1 MSSLGQVAGGIVGG
15 AIGFMIGGP
24 FGWAKG
30 ALYGAQIGITVGG
43 LIDPPK
49 GPTINGP
56 RLSDLSAQTSTYG
69 SPIPRIYGTVAT
81 HGNVIWL
88 QGNQLTERVRKE
100 KQGGKGGGGGATVK
114 TYSYYAT
121 FAVGLADVS
130 KTGPIQGVRR
140 IWVGGN
146 LIYDAGSD
154 DLETIIASNQAAQG
168 FRIYFGDED
177 QMPDPRMQAD
187 LGVANCPAYRG
198 LAYIVFYDFALKDYG
213 NSLMAAQVKVEVASE
228 WDNPQFARVVNE
240 PTSFEFDYYGAY
252 RDGLPYI
259 ESVDGGVIRVRAQ
272 KDLPGRRAAGSW
284 PTVILTQTP
293 ESPIPPDWSGYVKP
307 CGYVGGRALYL
318 FVGTP
323 FNGVRLGYDPIDVGG
338 VYERI
343 GVPVDGMITSGET
356 ITSVTIANNE
366 SSILVVTGGAK
377 WYQINGIGMIQRSG
391 TVGAGVSIGGI
402 ARGGSRSHYSASFDS
417 DRDEV
422 AVIYGA
428 GNGRVSLNR
437 IEGSTLVLKATS
449 TLSFFN
455 FSYPSAY
462 LKDGIIYAVTGP
474 DVNVFCYVG
483 ASEAPERLDEII
495 KSECLQSGILS
506 LSDIDATDID
516 QDVRGYRI
524 AATGAIRGALEPL
537 QGAWP
542 FDVIQAGY
550 KIKFVRRGKTPIAT
564 IDASELDAR
573 QADSGPGVQITIA
586 NEMDTQLPRAVS
598 LKYLDIGREYDL
610 SEQNAE
616 RLNTDA
622 VNLREMEMPI
632 VLSATEAAG
641 MSEVLLYLYWLE
653 RRDVSFRLPP
663 EYRYLEPADV
673 LTVTGEWGQYELRLT
688 RINLESDGRLE
699 CYAKFNAAAIYTPT
713 AQGAEGEAPA
723 QTIPLDGPSQYIML
737 DVPLLSD
744 SYNSPGWPAAMAG
757 YTAGWPG
764 GVIYRSVDDGQT
776 WTDLQGFTSPV
787 TIGYARGALGA
798 GRFDIVDSSGVLDV
812 DMMAGDLSSIDELAQ
827 FAGGNALAYG
837 APGRWEICSP
847 RTVTLNADGS
857 LRMTDWLRGRFGTE
871 WAASLHQSGDALVL
885 LTDPDLAWV
894 GMESGSIGLAR
905 EYRGITAGRTIDT
918 DTNRSETYAGVNL
931 KPLSPVYLNGSI
943 DPSTQG
949 WSLTWTRRGR
959 LSPGWM
965 NNVDVPVGESL
976 EIYEVEIYK
985 YQNFL
990 NVVRTIQTTSASAQ
1004 YTYENQL
1011 NDFGSFAA
1019 TLFVKIYQVSETVG
1033 RGYPLTASIS
1043 RNFVPS
1049 YGGDSYF
1056 VPQFTRV
1063 VTLNGGAQYL
1073 MQTASFE
1080 QSPRARVMTSSDG
1093 GETFTLLEYTT
1104 SSLWAGVSG
1113 AKYYDA
1119 KYGSR
1124 RFSIVFNE
1132 FASIYQVIT
1141 QDGTSEPSITDRFEF
1156 YPKIDEGTAINI
1168 FSVYADADKMYI
1180 IGSTRSGVYLQTPR
1194 LYSTTDGLNATY
1206 LGSLSLASG
1215 VSDEFGIFKTGRFE
1229 ERQTKLTKFGS
1240 RWFLMS
1246 AYGLYYTDDAI
1257 PLTNWTPI
1265 SLGLGEGNKAPSL
1278 GLLEGYG
1285 DYIVCGT
1292 GYPSQSNKQLA
1303 YSTDNGDTWAVATMP
1318 AGYGLTTFYQL
1329 IAGSDAFYAYG
1340 PGVGAPSPTVLKA
1353 SFTSLGTWT
1362 AHALTG
1368 VTNYTFDAFEYDGSV
1383 IIKDLSGAKLIT
1395 SLNGI
1400 DFVPTILPEMS

>member
-1 MSSLGQVAGGIVGG
+1 MSSAGQIVGGIVG
-15 AIGFMIGGP
+15 AVVGFYVGGP
-24 FGWAKG
+24 QG
-30 ALYGAQIGITVGG
+30 AVMGAQVGMGVGG
-43 LIDPPK
+43 YIDPPK

-168 FRIYFGDED
+168 FRVYFGNED
-177 QMPDPRMQAD
+177 QQPDPRMQAD

-228 WDNPQFARVVNE
+228 WDNPQFARVANE
-240 PTSFEFDYYGAY
+240 PTSFEFGSAGAD

-259 ESVDGGVIRVRAQ
+259 ESVDGGIVRVRARRAIG
-272 KDLPGRRAAGSW
+272 GRRSVGSA
-284 PTVILTQTP
+284 PTVIVTHTP
-293 ESPIPPDWSGYVKP
+293 ESPLPPGGFGYVNP
-307 CGYVGGRALYL
+307 CGYVGGRALYS
-318 FVGTP
+318 FSGTP
-323 FNGVRLGYDPIDVGG
+323 SNGVRLGYDPIDFGS

-343 GVPVDGMITSGET
+343 GVPVDGMIPSGET

-391 TVGAGVSIGGI
+391 TLGAGVSIGGI
-402 ARGGSRSHYSASFDS
+402 ARGGSRSYYSASFDS

-422 AVIYGA
+422 AAIYGA
-428 GNGRVSLNR
+428 GSGKVSLNR
-437 IEGSTLVLKATS
+437 IEGSTLVLKAAS
-449 TLSFFN
+449 ALSFYN

-524 AATGAIRGALEPL
+524 AQTGAIRGALEPL

-550 KIKFVRRGKTPIAT
+550 KIKFVRRGKTSIST

-573 QADSGPGVQITIA
+573 QADSGPGVQITLA

-673 LTVTGEWGQYELRLT
+673 ITVTGEWGQYELRLT
-688 RINLESDGRLE
+688 RINLESDGRLA
-699 CYAKFNAAAIYTPT
+699 CSAKFNAAAIYTPT
-713 AQGAEGEAPA
+713 AQGAEGESPSQAI
-723 QTIPLDGPSQYIML
+723 QLDGPSVYIML

-757 YTAGWPG
+757 YTNGWPG
-764 GVIYRSVDDGQT
+764 GVIYRSVDGGQT

-787 TIGYARGALGA
+787 TMGYARGALGA
-798 GRFDIVDSSGVLDV
+798 GRFDIVDASSVLDV
-812 DMMAGDLSSIDELAQ
+812 DMMAGDLSSIDEVAQ
-827 FAGGNALAYG
+827 FAGGNSLAYG

-894 GMESGSIGLAR
+894 GMESGAIGLAR
-905 EYRGITAGRTIDT
+905 DYRGITAGRSIDT
-918 DTNRSETYAGVNL
+918 DTNRSETYNAVNL
-931 KPLSPVYLNGSI
+931 TPLSPVYLNGSRH
-943 DPSTQG
+943 PSTRD
-949 WSLTWTRRGR
+949 WELSWTRRGR
-959 LSPGWM
+959 VSPDWRGG
-965 NNVDVPVGESL
+965 VDVPLGEAS
-976 EIYEVEIYK
+976 EAYEVEIYDGSGYTTVK
-985 YQNFL
+985 
-990 NVVRTIQTTSASAQ
+990 RTLTASTPAVAYTSAQ
-1004 YTYENQL
+1004 QVT
-1011 NDFGSFAA
+1011 DFGANQG
-1019 TLFVKIYQVSETVG
+1019 TLYVSVYQISATVG
-1033 RGYPLTASIS
+1033 RGYPLT
-1043 RNFVPS
+1043 
-1049 YGGDSYF
+1049 
-1056 VPQFTRV
+1056 T
-1063 VTLNGGAQYL
+1063 
-1073 MQTASFE
+1073 
-1080 QSPRARVMTSSDG
+1080 
-1093 GETFTLLEYTT
+1093 
-1104 SSLWAGVSG
+1104 
-1113 AKYYDA
+1113 
-1119 KYGSR
+1119 
-1124 RFSIVFNE
+1124 
-1132 FASIYQVIT
+1132 
-1141 QDGTSEPSITDRFEF
+1141 SITR
-1156 YPKIDEGTAINI
+1156 G
-1168 FSVYADADKMYI
+1168 
-1180 IGSTRSGVYLQTPR
+1180 
-1194 LYSTTDGLNATY
+1194 
-1206 LGSLSLASG
+1206 
-1215 VSDEFGIFKTGRFE
+1215 
-1229 ERQTKLTKFGS
+1229 
-1240 RWFLMS
+1240 
-1246 AYGLYYTDDAI
+1246 
-1257 PLTNWTPI
+1257 
-1265 SLGLGEGNKAPSL
+1265 
-1278 GLLEGYG
+1278 
-1285 DYIVCGT
+1285 
-1292 GYPSQSNKQLA
+1292 
-1303 YSTDNGDTWAVATMP
+1303 
-1318 AGYGLTTFYQL
+1318 
-1329 IAGSDAFYAYG
+1329 
-1340 PGVGAPSPTVLKA
+1340 
-1353 SFTSLGTWT
+1353 
-1362 AHALTG
+1362 
-1368 VTNYTFDAFEYDGSV
+1368 
-1383 IIKDLSGAKLIT
+1383 
-1395 SLNGI
+1395 
-1400 DFVPTILPEMS
+1400 

>member
-49 GPTINGP
+49 GPNLSGP

-88 QGNQLTERVRKE
+88 QGNKLTERVRKE

-146 LIYDAGSD
+146 LIYDAGAD
-154 DLETIIASNQAAQG
+154 DLESIIASNQAAEG
-168 FRIYFGDED
+168 FRIYFGDEN
-177 QMPDPRMQAD
+177 QQPDPRMQAD
-187 LGVANCPAYRG
+187 LGVDNCPAYRG

-213 NSLMAAQVKVEVASE
+213 NSLMAAQVKVEVASG
-228 WDNPQFARVVNE
+228 WDSPQFTRVVNE
-240 PTSFEFDYYGAY
+240 PTSFEFGSAGAD

-259 ESVDGGVIRVRAQ
+259 ESVDGGIVRVRAQ
-272 KDLPGRRAAGSW
+272 RAIGGRRSVGSA
-284 PTVILTQTP
+284 PTVIVTHTS
-293 ESPIPPDWSGYVKP
+293 ESPLPPGGFGYVNP
-307 CGYVGGRALYL
+307 CGYVGGRALYS
-318 FVGTP
+318 FSGTP
-323 FNGVRLGYDPIDVGG
+323 SNGVRLGYDPIDFGG

-343 GVPVDGMITSGET
+343 GVPVDGMIPSGET

-366 SSILVVTGGAK
+366 SSILVLTDDAK
-377 WYQINGIGMIQRSG
+377 WYQINPVGMVQRSG
-391 TVGAGVSIGGI
+391 AVGVGVDVGGI
-402 ARGGSRSHYSASFDS
+402 SRGGSRSYYATSFDS
-417 DRDEV
+417 ERGEIACV
-422 AVIYGA
+422 VGA
-428 GNGRVSLNR
+428 SSGRVTFHR

-449 TLSFFN
+449 SLSFFY
-455 FSYPSAY
+455 FSYPSVY
-462 LKDGIIYAVTGP
+462 LQDGIIYAVTGP
-474 DVNVFCYVG
+474 DVNVFAYVG

-524 AATGAIRGALEPL
+524 AQTGAIRGALEPL

-550 KIKFVRRGKTPIAT
+550 KIKFVRRGKTSIAT

-573 QADSGPGVQITIA
+573 QADSGPGVQITLA

-673 LTVTGEWGQYELRLT
+673 ITVTGEWGQYELRLT
-688 RINLESDGRLE
+688 RINLESDGRLA
-699 CYAKFNAAAIYTPT
+699 CSAKFNAAAIYTPT

-723 QTIPLDGPSQYIML
+723 QTIPLDGPSVYIML

-757 YTAGWPG
+757 YTNGWPG
-764 GVIYRSVDDGQT
+764 GVIYRSVDGGQT

-787 TIGYARGALGA
+787 TMGYARGALGA
-798 GRFDIVDSSGVLDV
+798 GRFDIVDASSVLDV

-885 LTDPDLAWV
+885 LTDPDLAWIS
-894 GMESGSIGLAR
+894 MESGAIGLAR
-905 EYRGITAGRTIDT
+905 DYRGITAGRSIDT
-918 DTNRSETYAGVNL
+918 DTNRSETYSGVNL
-931 KPLSPVYLNGSI
+931 KPLSPVYLNGSRH
-943 DPSTQG
+943 PSTRD
-949 WSLTWTRRGR
+949 WSLSWTRRGR
-959 LSPGWM
+959 VSPDWRSS
-965 NNVDVPVGESL
+965 VDVPIGEASEAY
-976 EIYEVEIYK
+976 EIDIYDGAGYATVK
-985 YQNFL
+985 
-990 NVVRTIQTTSASAQ
+990 RTLTSSTPAVTYTSAQ
-1004 YTYENQL
+1004 QVT
-1011 NDFGSFAA
+1011 DFGANQA
-1019 TLFVKIYQVSETVG
+1019 TLYVRVYQISATVG
-1033 RGYPLTASIS
+1033 RGYPLT
-1043 RNFVPS
+1043 
-1049 YGGDSYF
+1049 
-1056 VPQFTRV
+1056 T
-1063 VTLNGGAQYL
+1063 
-1073 MQTASFE
+1073 
-1080 QSPRARVMTSSDG
+1080 
-1093 GETFTLLEYTT
+1093 
-1104 SSLWAGVSG
+1104 
-1113 AKYYDA
+1113 
-1119 KYGSR
+1119 
-1124 RFSIVFNE
+1124 
-1132 FASIYQVIT
+1132 
-1141 QDGTSEPSITDRFEF
+1141 SITR
-1156 YPKIDEGTAINI
+1156 G
-1168 FSVYADADKMYI
+1168 
-1180 IGSTRSGVYLQTPR
+1180 
-1194 LYSTTDGLNATY
+1194 
-1206 LGSLSLASG
+1206 
-1215 VSDEFGIFKTGRFE
+1215 
-1229 ERQTKLTKFGS
+1229 
-1240 RWFLMS
+1240 
-1246 AYGLYYTDDAI
+1246 
-1257 PLTNWTPI
+1257 
-1265 SLGLGEGNKAPSL
+1265 
-1278 GLLEGYG
+1278 
-1285 DYIVCGT
+1285 
-1292 GYPSQSNKQLA
+1292 
-1303 YSTDNGDTWAVATMP
+1303 
-1318 AGYGLTTFYQL
+1318 
-1329 IAGSDAFYAYG
+1329 
-1340 PGVGAPSPTVLKA
+1340 
-1353 SFTSLGTWT
+1353 
-1362 AHALTG
+1362 
-1368 VTNYTFDAFEYDGSV
+1368 
-1383 IIKDLSGAKLIT
+1383 
-1395 SLNGI
+1395 
-1400 DFVPTILPEMS
+1400 